1 MTNDPDKDPAL
12 APSADSPP
20 ENRRKLR
27 VGKGMML
34 FLLGI
39 AILAFALYL
48 LIGIR
53 AVSHI

>member
-1 MTNDPDKDPAL
+1 MTNNPDKDPAL
-12 APSADSPP
+12 APSADSPT
-20 ENRRKLR
+20 ENRRKLK

-48 LIGIR
+48 LVGLR
-53 AVSHI
+53 AVSNV